1 MRQGIQLLVL
11 VVLVLTVR
19 ACGVNDTY
27 DRLKAGSRWAMEK
40 VGL

>member
-1 MRQGIQLLVL
+1 MRRGIQLTVVVLLVL
-11 VVLVLTVR
+11 AVR
-19 ACGVNDTY
+19 ACGVNDSY

>member
-1 MRQGIQLLVL
+1 MRYAIQL
-11 VVLVLTVR
+11 VVVALIAAGVWS
-19 ACGVNDTY
+19 CGVNETY